1 MPLYTSEEKII
12 LTIKAICISQKKL
25 SIRRAAEIYNISK
38 STLSDYINNR
48 PRREKTRVKDRKLD
62 LLEKQTLV

>member
-12 LTIKAICISQKKL
+12 LAIKAIYMSQKKL

-48 PRREKTRVKDRKLD
+48 PRREKTRVKD
-62 LLEKQTLV
+62 